1 MNIDIRK
8 HIIDNF
14 KDASQDEIKNSIES
28 SVQENDE
35 ITLPGIGVLF
45 ELLWKNSDE
54 AKKEDILNTL
64 KNALNN

>member
-14 KDASQDEIKNSIES
+14 KNTEIQEIRNSIDTS
-28 SVQENDE
+28 ISENDE

-54 AKKEDILNTL
+54 ASKEYILNTL